1 MEENTANGA
10 TSTATNFEEIFVSY
24 LRYERNMSPET
35 IRAYEKDLHQFL
47 RFFTKGEGDP
57 AQPAEITALQ
67 IREYLQHLKD
77 KNYQKTTV
85 VRKLATIRSFYKCLL
100 RKGLVTTNPLTDI
113 PTPKVEKK
121 IPHFLGT
128 EEVEKLL
135 NAPQGNSFQPVRD
148 RAILETLYSTGLRVS
163 ELTALN
169 VPDVDL
175 TGETIKARGK
185 GRRER
190 VMPVGSFALQ
200 AIKAYVE
207 QRAQVPHINE
217 KDPEA
222 LFLNRFGDRLSSRS
236 IRKIIDK
243 YIKVT
248 GLSEKTSPHTLRHS
262 FATHLL
268 SRGANLRMVQ
278 ELLGH
283 KHLSTTQI
291 YTHVTTDAMKQ
302 QYQEAHPRP

>member
-1 MEENTANGA
+1 MEENTDNAA
-10 TSTATNFEEIFVSY
+10 TSTATNFEEVFVSY

-47 RFFTKGEGDP
+47 RFFAKGEGETTHP
-57 AQPAEITALQ
+57 GELTSLQ

-100 RKGLVTTNPLTDI
+100 KKSLVTGNPLSDI

-135 NAPQGNSFQPVRD
+135 NAPTGTGFQPVRD

-163 ELTALN
+163 ELTSLN
-169 VPDVDL
+169 VADIDL
-175 TGETIKARGK
+175 TGEVVKARGK

-200 AIKAYVE
+200 AIKGYIE

-217 KDPEA
+217 KDPDA

-268 SRGANLRMVQ
+268 NRGANLRMVQ

-291 YTHVTTDAMKQ
+291 YTHVTTDAMKRA
-302 QYQEAHPRP
+302 YEEAHPRQ